1 MVKIV
6 KIKTWEEMKEEFT
19 YYAGDGLWVN
29 GMHFNKEMEKELPQ
43 DRIIEIN
50 YYPQYNHWLW
60 IIDITDYVITKGMI
74 KEEITEDKEVIV
86 PNPTNPINPIKLS
99 EFLEEQGCY
108 NAFVKNFDKDWGYEK
123 CKESLDEIIGF
134 AFEWDKTD
142 EGYDYWKNISDKWI
156 YLENKENDIAE
167 LINNKEQPKGVIE
180 TFVDK
185 MTSDKEVKENN
196 EDKKM
201 SKKASIK
208 IKDFKITEDEVQI
221 TISKEEFAKELS
233 LYGKIVE
240 DINQETILGYL
251 RITSFNYIDKG
262 FTVIK
267 LNGEVLTIKEFL

>member
-19 YYAGDGLWVN
+19 YYASDGLWVN
-29 GMHFNKEMEKELPQ
+29 GIHFNKEMEKELPQ

-50 YYPQYNHWLW
+50 YYPQYDLWLW
-60 IIDITDYVITKGMI
+60 AVGPTDYAITEGMI
-74 KEEITEDKEVIV
+74 KEEITEDKEV
-86 PNPTNPINPIKLS
+86 K
-99 EFLEEQGCY
+99 EET
-108 NAFVKNFDKDWGYEK
+108 K
-123 CKESLDEIIGF
+123 
-134 AFEWDKTD
+134 
-142 EGYDYWKNISDKWI
+142 
-156 YLENKENDIAE
+156 
-167 LINNKEQPKGVIE
+167 
-180 TFVDK
+180 
-185 MTSDKEVKENN
+185 
-196 EDKKM
+196 DKKM

>member
-6 KIKTWEEMKEEFT
+6 KIKTWEEMEEEFT

-50 YYPQYNHWLW
+50 YYPQYDLWLW
-60 IIDITDYVITKGMI
+60 AVGTTDYAITEGMI

-86 PNPTNPINPIKLS
+86 PNPTK
-99 EFLEEQGCY
+99 
-108 NAFVKNFDKDWGYEK
+108 
-123 CKESLDEIIGF
+123 
-134 AFEWDKTD
+134 
-142 EGYDYWKNISDKWI
+142 
-156 YLENKENDIAE
+156 
-167 LINNKEQPKGVIE
+167 QPKGVIE

-185 MTSDKEVKENN
+185 MTSDKEVKE
-196 EDKKM
+196 ETKDKKM
-201 SKKASIK
+201 SKKASIE